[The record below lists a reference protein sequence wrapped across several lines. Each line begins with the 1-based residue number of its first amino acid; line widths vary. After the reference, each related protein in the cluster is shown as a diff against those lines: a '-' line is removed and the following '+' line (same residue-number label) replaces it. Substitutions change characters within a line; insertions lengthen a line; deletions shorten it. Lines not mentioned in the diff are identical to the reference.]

1 MYHNPRH
8 FLSPLH
14 IYVQDQD
21 EALQNAALLLGG
33 QPYLRRTT
41 QLIEDLQQD
50 KGLTRRIVSN
60 VLALHSLLTL
70 EHVHDF
76 DRPEAAYFSELDPSM
91 PYVED
96 ICLLSDGLADAIEQ
110 SGVSFDSNGQSASY
124 GSSLNLKMV
133 RAEA

>member
-1 MYHNPRH
+1 MYHNPRQ

-14 IYVQDQD
+14 TYVHDQN

-33 QPYLRRTT
+33 LPYLRRTI

-50 KGLTRRIVSN
+50 RGLTRRIVSN
-60 VLALHSLLTL
+60 ALALQSLLTL

-76 DRPEAAYFSELDPSM
+76 DRPESTYFSELDPCM

-96 ICLLSDGLADAIEQ
+96 ICLLSDGLADAIRQ
-110 SGVSFDSNGQSASY
+110 SGVTVDANGHLPPY
-124 GSSLNLKMV
+124 RSSLNSKVMGS
-133 RAEA
+133 EA